1 MRKFIRIFLGVV
13 IIIASLGVYF
23 YPNIREWK
31 TQQEVNQIM
40 AKFENDFKADDTSS
54 KSEKKSDEKS
64 VEESESTS
72 DDETENTSDGE
83 IKNFVELHKEMEEY
97 NQRLATDGQHI
108 VDAWSYEQPP
118 LSLDNMPN
126 NDYTIGYVEIP
137 DMKVKLPLLLG
148 ASKDNLSKGAA
159 VLSETSMPIG
169 GTDTNCV
176 IAAHRGWKGSA
187 FFQRIEN
194 LKEGSKVYVTNPWET
209 MVYQVVSTK
218 IVEPDDNNSILLQPG
233 KDMVTLV
240 TCHPYVLGGGKY
252 RYIVYCERA
261 GSEERTEATQME
273 NPAIDDTDDSNNTN
287 DTVTDTDSVQLSE
300 EEVEESDN
308 LLKWEAYLRK
318 YLPLGTAALALLII
332 IVRRPKKE
340 KGNKKS

>member
-1 MRKFIRIFLGVV
+1 MRKFIRIFIGIV

-40 AKFENDFKADDTSS
+40 ARFENDFKTDDSDS
-54 KSEKKSDEKS
+54 ASAEKTDDS
-64 VEESESTS
+64 SES
-72 DDETENTSDGE
+72 TSDGE

-97 NQRLATDGQHI
+97 NQRLVTDGQHI

-118 LSLDNMPN
+118 LKLTNMPN
-126 NDYTIGYVEIP
+126 KDYTIGYIEIP

-148 ASKDNLSKGAA
+148 ASKDNLAKGAA

-176 IAAHRGWKGSA
+176 IGAHRGWRGSA
-187 FFQRIEN
+187 YFQRIEN
-194 LKEGSKVYVTNPWET
+194 LKEGSKVYITNPWET

-218 IVEPDDNNSILLQPG
+218 VVEPDDSNAILLQPG

-252 RYIVYCERA
+252 RYIVYCERV
-261 GSEERTEATQME
+261 GTENREEATQME
-273 NPAIDDTDDSNNTN
+273 NPAVDDTE
-287 DTVTDTDSVQLSE
+287 SVQLSD
-300 EEVEESDN
+300 EEVNESNN

-318 YLPLGTAALALLII
+318 YLPLGTAGLALLII
-332 IVRRPKKE
+332 IIRRPKK
-340 KGNKKS
+340 KKS

>member
-23 YPNIREWK
+23 YPNMREWK

-40 AKFENDFKADDTSS
+40 TQFENDFKTDDTDST
-54 KSEKKSDEKS
+54 S
-64 VEESESTS
+64 VEKTDDSSEG
-72 DDETENTSDGE
+72 TSDGE

-97 NQRLATDGQHI
+97 NQRLVTDGQHI

-118 LSLDNMPN
+118 LTLTNMPN
-126 NDYTIGYVEIP
+126 KDYTIGYIEIP

-148 ASKDNLSKGAA
+148 ASKDNLAKGAA

-176 IAAHRGWKGSA
+176 IGAHRGWRGSA
-187 FFQRIEN
+187 YFQRIEN
-194 LKEGSKVYVTNPWET
+194 LKEGSKVYITNPWET

-218 IVEPDDNNSILLQPG
+218 IVEPDDSNAILLQPG

-252 RYIVYCERA
+252 RYIVYCERV
-261 GSEERTEATQME
+261 GTENREEATQME
-273 NPAIDDTDDSNNTN
+273 NPTID
-287 DTVTDTDSVQLSE
+287 DTDSVQLSDE
-300 EEVEESDN
+300 EINESNN

-318 YLPLGTAALALLII
+318 YLPLATAGLAFLII
-332 IVRRPKKE
+332 IVRRPKK
-340 KGNKKS
+340 KKS

>member
-23 YPNIREWK
+23 YPNMREWK

-40 AKFENDFKADDTSS
+40 AQFENDFKTDDTNSVS
-54 KSEKKSDEKS
+54 AEKTDDS
-64 VEESESTS
+64 SESTS
-72 DDETENTSDGE
+72 DAE

-97 NQRLATDGQHI
+97 NQRLVTDGQHI

-118 LSLDNMPN
+118 LTLTNMPN
-126 NDYTIGYVEIP
+126 KDYTIGYIEIP

-148 ASKDNLSKGAA
+148 ASKDNLAKGAA

-176 IAAHRGWKGSA
+176 IGAHRGWRGSA
-187 FFQRIEN
+187 YFQRIEN
-194 LKEGSKVYVTNPWET
+194 LKEGSKVYITNPWET

-218 IVEPDDNNSILLQPG
+218 VVEPDDSNAILLQPG

-252 RYIVYCERA
+252 RYIVYLLLAVLSYLER
-261 GSEERTEATQME
+261 
-273 NPAIDDTDDSNNTN
+273 
-287 DTVTDTDSVQLSE
+287 
-300 EEVEESDN
+300 
-308 LLKWEAYLRK
+308 
-318 YLPLGTAALALLII
+318 
-332 IVRRPKKE
+332 
-340 KGNKKS
+340 